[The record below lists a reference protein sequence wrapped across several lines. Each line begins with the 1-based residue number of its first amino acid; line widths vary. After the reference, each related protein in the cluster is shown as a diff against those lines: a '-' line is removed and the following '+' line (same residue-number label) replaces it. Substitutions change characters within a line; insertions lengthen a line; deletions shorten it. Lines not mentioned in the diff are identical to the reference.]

1 MSRFRRTRPANVVSF
16 QLKEPSFLE
25 QHFVVELNATRN
37 GVLGLP
43 PEQRRDEARR
53 NVKML
58 LVPVDPSQTIFDRM
72 IPDCLVSESMVDR
85 YLEITP
91 PVMAVVPEF
100 QEIIKEIERVYVR
113 GDLFSALSAACVSI
127 ERLLNLAR
135 ISLHKHHP
143 KVKGLWRKGPS
154 DKWGENIEALM
165 QWGYLD
171 RAFADELQSIFKDV
185 RCRYLHSARIADLR
199 GDALRS
205 VNAAY
210 CLLTIFLGF
219 PGDLFR
225 LTGALNAQTPQIHA
239 LSSSTFRNCAALRHS
254 PTGASQVTG
263 ST

>member
-1 MSRFRRTRPANVVSF
+1 
-16 QLKEPSFLE
+16 LLE

-37 GVLGLP
+37 SVLRLP
-43 PEQRRDEARR
+43 PERRRDEARR
-53 NVKML
+53 EVKMF
-58 LVPVDPSQTIFDRM
+58 LVPADPPQTVFDRM
-72 IPDCLVSESMVDR
+72 IPDYFVSESMIDR

-91 PVMAVVPEF
+91 PVMAVIPEF
-100 QEIIKEIERVYVR
+100 QEITKEIERAYVR

-143 KVKGLWRKGPS
+143 KIKKLWRKGPS

-171 RAFADELQSIFKDV
+171 PAFAHELQSIFKDV
-185 RCRYLHSARIADLR
+185 RCRYLHSACIADLR

-210 CLLTIFLGF
+210 RLLTIFLGF
-219 PGDLFR
+219 PEDLFR
-225 LTGALNAQTPQIHA
+225 LTAGIECTNISDPRFIEFYLPE
-239 LSSSTFRNCAALRHS
+239 LRPGSS
-254 PTGASQVTG
+254 
-263 ST
+263 